1 MRGGAFY
8 GEPPYPEAVVSDEL
22 TATSS
27 ALKGGLEDEIRCA
40 PPDVR
45 ERCRQERSRPQIE
58 DLRVAIDNALRRL
71 SPKSAMAQALAYGR
85 RRWEALTRFLD
96 VSVGWRPQ
104 IRRLRPPVA
113 DLAASS
119 TA

>member
-1 MRGGAFY
+1 MAGISEFHPETSDRPVPLLRTQIDGDHCGAFFR
-8 GEPPYPEAVVSDEL
+8 SL
-22 TATSS
+22 
-27 ALKGGLEDEIRCA
+27 LKGGLEDEIRGA

-96 VSVGWRPQ
+96 EG
-104 IRRLRPPVA
+104 
-113 DLAASS
+113 
-119 TA
+119 TAEIDNNIAER